1 MDLQSD
7 GSLFQLP
14 VLCIVV
20 LVDDRPRPAVTRVF
34 LALGEVKIPRTKNV
48 RTDAHMAKVGVITL
62 ERPPTR
68 QGGLFA
74 DIDPGVAFARQTIT
88 QFEFEIPKMLVLPGE
103 IGRAVDGSMPGNHSI
118 ANRPVRRTL
127 FRHGVPAVERFAVE
141 DADEAVAVGG
151 DHHVG
156 QAPAGEQLLPL
167 GLRRPQNHVDA
178 GLRRVPRRGHR
189 RIPSHGRG

>member
-62 ERPPTR
+62 VRPPTR

-74 DIDPGVAFARQTIT
+74 DIDSGVASARQTIT
-88 QFEFEIPKMLVLPGE
+88 QFEFEVRKMLLLPDE
-103 IGRAVDGSMPGNHSI
+103 IGRAGDASLPDNHSI
-118 ANRPVRRTL
+118 TNRPVRRT
-127 FRHGVPAVERFAVE
+127 RFAE
-141 DADEAVAVGG
+141 
-151 DHHVG
+151 
-156 QAPAGEQLLPL
+156 
-167 GLRRPQNHVDA
+167 RK
-178 GLRRVPRRGHR
+178 
-189 RIPSHGRG
+189 